1 MNRSNLDGA
10 STGDNK
16 AIELN
21 PNYAEAYN
29 NRGVT
34 KAGKGDLKG
43 ILADYDR
50 AINLKP
56 NFFATYV
63 NRGSVKSRMG
73 DTEGARSDF
82 YEAIELNPV
91 ARKTI
96 HELGYS
102 MTGTLL
108 K

>member
-1 MNRSNLDGA
+1 MFAATLRLSRNEAKTQKDCFEYYPSQWLQYFLNRSNLDGA

-43 ILADYDR
+43 ILAGGYRTDLLWMPK
-50 AINLKP
+50 N
-56 NFFATYV
+56 
-63 NRGSVKSRMG
+63 SR
-73 DTEGARSDF
+73 
-82 YEAIELNPV
+82 NP
-91 ARKTI
+91 K
-96 HELGYS
+96 
-102 MTGTLL
+102 LL
-108 K
+108 YI

>member
-1 MNRSNLDGA
+1 LNRSNLDGA

-43 ILADYDR
+43 ILAEGTGQISFGR
-50 AINLKP
+50 LKTQEIQS
-56 NFFATYV
+56 FCIF
-63 NRGSVKSRMG
+63 
-73 DTEGARSDF
+73 D
-82 YEAIELNPV
+82 
-91 ARKTI
+91 
-96 HELGYS
+96 
-102 MTGTLL
+102 
-108 K
+108 

>member
-1 MNRSNLDGA
+1 LNRSNLDGA

-43 ILADYDR
+43 ILA
-50 AINLKP
+50 
-56 NFFATYV
+56 
-63 NRGSVKSRMG
+63 
-73 DTEGARSDF
+73 EG
-82 YEAIELNPV
+82 
-91 ARKTI
+91 
-96 HELGYS
+96 
-102 MTGTLL
+102 TGQISFGCL
-108 K
+108 